1 MRWKEELYY
10 SRTGY
15 YEITTSLSISNPW
28 ITKIIRRQRIGYY
41 RLRMKL
47 QYRTKCS
54 PYFEYIWRG
63 VSYNHPATTVK
74 ISRSCLYF
82 LISYGYHTHTH
93 THTHTHLFLS
103 LRFIQYARQLAMV
116 PCDELPCERNFMSSA
131 AVCQTQHCFLWKF
144 PACLSFWSEQY
155 LRRWG
160 SVWSI
165 CGVLL
170 TG

>member
-93 THTHTHLFLS
+93 THTHTPHTYTHTHTHTVS
-103 LRFIQYARQLAMV
+103 GRIMAYTKMDIV
-116 PCDELPCERNFMSSA
+116 KRNRKTA
-131 AVCQTQHCFLWKF
+131 A
-144 PACLSFWSEQY
+144 Y
-155 LRRWG
+155 LRLELTRQPSKPYEWVAITQ
-160 SVWSI
+160 SVE
-165 CGVLL
+165 
-170 TG
+170 